1 MAATV
6 AWRHSMMSAKSNSE
20 GAGVPCAVVYCR
32 CAEGQ
37 MEATKEENIRSM
49 SGVAGSSLGLVY
61 TAHILGGKPRLDF
74 VSKK

>member
-1 MAATV
+1 M
-6 AWRHSMMSAKSNSE
+6 
-20 GAGVPCAVVYCR
+20 PCAVVYCR